1 MRYHPSQL
9 KIEKR
14 LAKKTAGYFCGAVR
28 RPAAARTR
36 ADGESSTEAAAAPVV
51 PKPPPAS
58 EISCTSANEDDFSG
72 DNLSVVSDLSDLS
85 IISFTHPC
93 LSDASGAR
101 HNSSPYNLGK
111 SPAIAGVHG
120 GGHTRRGGQRRRELA
135 SSGRVPGLSESDSN
149 CGDARQ
155 RFFSSSISRREL
167 LRLKDDNFTLR
178 RENVNL
184 KGQVESLQAQQRK
197 WVMPAAAQEQQQQQ
211 QPQEQKVSSPD
222 LLISGHLSSS
232 TSTTPDQARIQ
243 IRQAQEEI
251 FRLKAEDSR
260 LRLEVKTK
268 DDDVEALRKK
278 LFKSEDDC
286 SELKKLK
293 QQLECSKSSLE
304 DEVMRRQN
312 VQVSLECQLG
322 LCKTDLSRAIE
333 SRDWYLQQLQ
343 SAQEQRNAAQ
353 DEIVALQKE
362 ISTKNVAA
370 AELLANAESSRLS
383 LESQSQRYEI
393 EKDEFSGKL
402 KRIEQEMTEQETQLD
417 QIQKEKDAMISSL
430 TNRLTDLEGEV
441 GEVGSL
447 SDGYKVI
454 QEELNKLKET
464 VQCKEEELIRV
475 RSSVETLESQKRAAE
490 EQTKEAKEATVAVT
504 KEKNAKVLGLEQDLI
519 SRNRIIEG
527 LKESLASKEENYNML
542 MHEKDSLEQSMELL
556 LEETNE
562 MKVAVKRLSKRS
574 EDQEKRAELLEQE
587 SLEQHQMLDDAEARV
602 VKLKAGLVDGEAQCA
617 DLKTKLA
624 RSQEAREE
632 LCEKVDSLESE
643 IVRLRGELEA
653 RPTPSPEPE
662 LKDEVIALRQ
672 KVLSMEQFENEV
684 ADLQQELSEV
694 RDLKSRLADKLLESE
709 KVYDEEVEKLRSLV
723 IQRDALIESMKQELD
738 RVEADLQNTK
748 ELLEESSADNE
759 RIVTEKSR
767 RVDDLSDALVDYG
780 ATQKM
785 LAEKQSSL
793 AEKEEQT
800 ERLREENDELGLQV
814 DKLQSRIEI
823 VESENA
829 RLKMVVEEQIETDE
843 DCRQFQAQRIA
854 RLEGF
859 VGEYETEVKE
869 LSESNSKLQNQIMI
883 LEDANGKLQSEC
895 LLNESLKEQ
904 VLQLQKDLKHDTSL
918 RQELGRS
925 IELVKLNLGDEIAG
939 LEERLRDERER
950 HSATKEAAIRLEQE
964 MVGLKREA
972 NGYLIRQGEAAE
984 EIRNLEA
991 ALRKREAAAATFAMD
1006 HATQERTSTQ
1016 F

>member
-14 LAKKTAGYFCGAVR
+14 PAKKTAGYFCGAVR
-28 RPAAARTR
+28 RPAAARSRTR
-36 ADGESSTEAAAAPVV
+36 ADGASSSEAAAAP
-51 PKPPPAS
+51 KPNPAS
-58 EISCTSANEDDFSG
+58 EASSTSANASSSINEDDFSG

-85 IISFTHPC
+85 ILSFTHSC
-93 LSDASGAR
+93 LSDASVAR
-101 HNSSPYNLGK
+101 RNSSPYNLGK
-111 SPAIAGVHG
+111 SPPAIVGVHG
-120 GGHTRRGGQRRRELA
+120 GGHIRYGGGQRRRELA
-135 SSGRVPGLSESDSN
+135 SSRRVPLLSESDSN
-149 CGDARQ
+149 CDARQ
-155 RFFSSSISRREL
+155 RCFSSSISRREL
-167 LRLKDDNFTLR
+167 SRLKDDNFTLR

-184 KGQVESLQAQQRK
+184 KGQVESLQAQQRQ
-197 WVMPAAAQEQQQQQ
+197 WVMPAAAQEQQQQP
-211 QPQEQKVSSPD
+211 PQEQKVSSPD
-222 LLISGHLSSS
+222 LLISGHLPS
-232 TSTTPDQARIQ
+232 STTPDQARIQ

-260 LRLEVKTK
+260 LRLEVKSK

-278 LFKSEDDC
+278 LFKSEEDC
-286 SELKKLK
+286 SELKKAK

-322 LCKTDLSRAIE
+322 LCKTDLSRAVE

-353 DEIVALQKE
+353 DEIVSLQKE

-417 QIQKEKDAMISSL
+417 QIQKEKDEMISGL
-430 TNRLTDLEGEV
+430 TSRLADLEGEV

-464 VQCKEEELIRV
+464 VQCKEEELARV
-475 RSSVETLESQKRAAE
+475 RTSVETLESQKGAAE

-562 MKVAVKRLSKRS
+562 MKVVVKRLSKRS

-602 VKLKAGLVDGEAQCA
+602 VKLKAGLVDGEALCT

-624 RSQEAREE
+624 RSEEVREE
-632 LCEKVDSLESE
+632 LREKVGSLESE
-643 IVRLRGELEA
+643 IARLRGELAA

-672 KVLSMEQFENEV
+672 KILSMEQLENEV

-723 IQRDALIESMKQELD
+723 IQRDTLIESMKQ
-738 RVEADLQNTK
+738 N
-748 ELLEESSADNE
+748 
-759 RIVTEKSR
+759 
-767 RVDDLSDALVDYG
+767 LV
-780 ATQKM
+780 
-785 LAEKQSSL
+785 
-793 AEKEEQT
+793 
-800 ERLREENDELGLQV
+800 
-814 DKLQSRIEI
+814 
-823 VESENA
+823 
-829 RLKMVVEEQIETDE
+829 
-843 DCRQFQAQRIA
+843 
-854 RLEGF
+854 
-859 VGEYETEVKE
+859 
-869 LSESNSKLQNQIMI
+869 
-883 LEDANGKLQSEC
+883 
-895 LLNESLKEQ
+895 
-904 VLQLQKDLKHDTSL
+904 
-918 RQELGRS
+918 
-925 IELVKLNLGDEIAG
+925 
-939 LEERLRDERER
+939 
-950 HSATKEAAIRLEQE
+950 
-964 MVGLKREA
+964 
-972 NGYLIRQGEAAE
+972 
-984 EIRNLEA
+984 
-991 ALRKREAAAATFAMD
+991 
-1006 HATQERTSTQ
+1006 
-1016 F
+1016 